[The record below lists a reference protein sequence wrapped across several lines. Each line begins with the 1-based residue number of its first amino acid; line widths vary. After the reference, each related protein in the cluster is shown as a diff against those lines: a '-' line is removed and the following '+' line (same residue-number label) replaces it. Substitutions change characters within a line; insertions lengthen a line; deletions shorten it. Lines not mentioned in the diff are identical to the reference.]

1 MVWKADNPQLHE
13 SMKMLWELVPYTKG
27 LGLDLGCGPSKTF
40 PHFIGVD
47 NRKDTQLFGIQMNPD
62 MTVPTCEKM
71 PFFADG
77 QWDFVFSSHLL
88 EHIEDYKGA
97 LAEWWRL
104 IKVGGH
110 LCLYLPHKKY
120 YPNIGQPGANAD
132 HKHDFMPADITQA
145 MQALGDWD
153 LLRCEDRNAELEY
166 SFFQVFKK
174 LPAGGGQLYSYKK
187 PKPKKTCGV
196 VRYGAWGDSLQMA
209 SILPGLKKQGYH
221 ITLYTTQRAFEVIE
235 HDPHVDAVIV
245 QDHEQVPNH
254 ALRPFWEYEKK
265 KYDKWVNLSESI
277 EASLLALDERT
288 NAQWPKSVR
297 EKYLDSNYWEF
308 THDIAEVPYEKPLTK
323 FYATPEELEWARKE
337 RETIGGELFIL
348 WVLNGS
354 SVHKVWPHLDQIFAR
369 LLLTFP
375 QVRIV
380 TIGDVRSAALDE
392 PWRNEPRVLRM
403 AGKWSIRQTLA
414 VADLADV
421 VVGPETGVLS
431 SVCMQPMPKLVF
443 LSHSS
448 HNNLTRDWLN
458 TFALFPTQTK
468 CYPCHKM
475 HYTWATC
482 NQARDASKYWD
493 GAAQCQV
500 DIPPEACW
508 TALSKALEPIVEE
521 KKVEVAD
528 LDNAAHV
535 AGKTRAIIPV
545 HALEAASG

>member
-1 MVWKADNPQLHE
+1 MVWKADSPQLHE

-104 IKVGGH
+104 VKVGGH

-120 YPNIGQPGANAD
+120 YPNIGQPGVNAD
-132 HKHDFMPADITQA
+132 HKHDFMPADITQV
-145 MQALGDWD
+145 MQTLGDWD

-166 SFFQVFKK
+166 SFFQVFQK

-235 HDPHVDAVIV
+235 QDPHVDAVIV

-254 ALRPFWEYEKK
+254 ALRPFWEYEKR

-297 EKYLDSNYWEF
+297 EKYMDANYWEF

-323 FYATPEELEWARKE
+323 FYSTPEERQWAQD
-337 RETIGGELFIL
+337 TLAQIGGDLRIL

-375 QVRIV
+375 QIRIV
-380 TIGDVRSAALDE
+380 TIGDARSVALDE

-421 VVGPETGVLS
+421 VVGPETGVLT
-431 SVCMQPMPKLVF
+431 SVCIQPMPKLVF

-475 HYTWATC
+475 HYSWATC
-482 NQARDASKYWD
+482 HQARDASKYWD

-508 TALSKALEPIVEE
+508 TALCKALEPIVEE

-528 LDNAAHV
+528 LDAVAHV

>member
-1 MVWKADNPQLHE
+1 MVWRADAPQLHE
-13 SMKMLWELVPYTKG
+13 SMKMLWELVPYTSG

-71 PFFADG
+71 PFFASEG
-77 QWDFVFSSHLL
+77 WDFVFSSHLL
-88 EHIEDYKGA
+88 EHIEDHASA

-132 HKHDFMPADITQA
+132 HKHDFMPADITTV
-145 MQALGDWD
+145 MQKLGDWD
-153 LLRCEDRNAELEY
+153 LVRNEDRTEGEEY
-166 SFFQVFKK
+166 SFFQVYKK
-174 LPAGGGQLYSYKK
+174 LPKGGGQLYGYKA
-187 PKPKKTCGV
+187 PKPKKTAAI
-196 VRYGAWGDSLQMA
+196 VRYGAWGDALQMA

-221 ITLYTTQRAFEVIE
+221 ITLYSTERAFEVIRE
-235 HDPHVDAVIV
+235 DPHIDRVIL
-245 QDHEQVPNH
+245 QGHEQVPNQ
-254 ALRPFWEYEKK
+254 ALRPFWDNEKK
-265 KYDKWVNLSESI
+265 KYDKWINLSESI

-288 NAQWPKSVR
+288 NAQWPHSVR
-297 EKYLDSNYWEF
+297 AKYLDTNYWEF
-308 THDIAEVPYEKPLTK
+308 THDIAEVPFEKPLTK
-323 FYATPEELEWARKE
+323 FYATLEEKNWALDEQKKL
-337 RETIGGELFIL
+337 GGDLFIL

-354 SVHKVWPHLDQIFAR
+354 SVHKVWPHIDQIFAR

-375 QVRIV
+375 KARIV
-380 TIGDVRSAALDE
+380 TIGDPGRSKVLDE
-392 PWRNEPRVLRM
+392 PWAKEPRVLRM

-414 VADLADV
+414 MADLADV

-431 SVCMQPMPKLVF
+431 SVCMQPMPKVVF

-475 HYTWATC
+475 HYSWATC
-482 NQARDASKYWD
+482 NQVNDKSKYWD
-493 GAAQCQV
+493 GAAKCQV
-500 DIPPEACW
+500 DTPPEACW
-508 TALSKALEPIVEE
+508 TALMKAIEPLANERGI
-521 KKVEVAD
+521 EVAD
-528 LDNAAHV
+528 LDKL
-535 AGKTRAIIPV
+535 AGVRAGNQAIIPV
-545 HALEAASG
+545 HAL